1 MQRFTD
7 QSNSRKLQFLWLSW
21 LICLRTFSSDSK
33 RRAERSIIH
42 INLCVAILAGI
53 GLFIGGLKLTK
64 IRVRECALSIQARGR
79 RGRGRGRGR
88 GRRRGRGRGG
98 GGGRGRGT
106 LTKSIPSKRNTN
118 LEEPSYLAKFPA
130 NHQDSPCCMI
140 LSAVPILFSFFS
152 FFIYIS
158 FHEWNSHWSREERPR
173 AFVNIVQKRVYHV
186 STCVVF
192 VAYFFPLQRL
202 SSIGGYK

>member
-1 MQRFTD
+1 MIIMTHLFAHLLFWQQTSCGAFYNPHQFVCCHISRDRAIHRRTEADKD
-7 QSNSRKLQFLWLSW
+7 QGERVCLVNSSPGE
-21 LICLRTFSSDSK
+21 
-33 RRAERSIIH
+33 ERE
-42 INLCVAILAGI
+42 
-53 GLFIGGLKLTK
+53 
-64 IRVRECALSIQARGR
+64 REREGEGEKEGER
-79 RGRGRGRGR
+79 ERGR